1 MSVVS
6 STNGGVESAMPI
18 LESLTPD
25 GVGDVD
31 VVGVGSSLLTEI
43 CAGSASRITLVP
55 SRFNAISNPNPG
67 TISSGLCSME
77 ESEPVIPQV
86 AVFASLRADFP
97 QESVREWARECD
109 LEDFDSVFT
118 REFECECEVRLNVPP
133 LLVPL
138 VTECSRVTTMGM
150 TD

>member
-1 MSVVS
+1 MSILS

-18 LESLTPD
+18 LESLIPD

-31 VVGVGSSLLTEI
+31 IVGVESSLLTEI

-55 SRFNAISNPNPG
+55 SRFNASSNPSPG
-67 TISSGLCSME
+67 TISSRLFSME
-77 ESEPVIPQV
+77 GSEPVIPQV

-109 LEDFDSVFT
+109 LGDFDSVFT
-118 REFECECEVRLNVPP
+118 REFEFECEVRLNVPL

-138 VTECSRVTTMGM
+138 AAECSRDPTIGI